1 MRSTYDEIDSVSP
14 AASLQVLFL
23 GTLAIIFG
31 ALVAAVVLPVW
42 LPGLTTSLFGE
53 ARQVFWLLSRGTAM
67 VGFILLWISMA
78 LGILIT
84 NRLAKLWPGG
94 PAAFDLHQ
102 YTSLLGI
109 GFGLFHALILLG
121 DQYLRPSLFQI
132 LVPFANVNY
141 RPVWVGMGQL
151 AFYTWVLLVGSFY
164 VRKQLGNKTWR
175 LIHFV
180 SFLTFALVMAHGI
193 LSGTDSSTGWAG
205 LMYWA
210 AGGTT
215 LLLLFYR
222 ILTTVGVKRMRASDA
237 KV

>member
-31 ALVAAVVLPVW
+31 ALVAAVVLPAW
-42 LPGLTTSLFGE
+42 LPGLTTSLFGK